1 MKVFIE
7 ADIDAETIAG
17 QLDQEQAMQLIK
29 DLDACQADYE
39 FTLQLARYLV
49 AELKKS
55 APPEEPFKLSE
66 LE

>member
-7 ADIDAETIAG
+7 ADIDAETIAE
-17 QLDQEQAMQLIK
+17 QLDREQALQLIK
-29 DLDACQADYE
+29 DLDAWQEDYD

-49 AELKKS
+49 EELKKS
-55 APPEEPFKLSE
+55 ALPEEPFKLSD